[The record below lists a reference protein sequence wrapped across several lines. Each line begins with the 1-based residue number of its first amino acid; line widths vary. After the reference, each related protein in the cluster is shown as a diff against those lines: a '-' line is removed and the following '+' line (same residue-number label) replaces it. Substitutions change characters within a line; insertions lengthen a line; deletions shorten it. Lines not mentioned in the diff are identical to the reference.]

1 MKKLKGKFLSMRVTP
16 ACLYDLE
23 TVELTEQQQLGS
35 SNIKNKEGGQKKDER
50 PEERGWDSMQP
61 NKIIVEKQC
70 EMGRP
75 LGKDEW
81 RQTSKESRGEKT
93 STIQEK
99 GEATANI
106 GGLFEAGYEKIRG
119 R

>member
-1 MKKLKGKFLSMRVTP
+1 
-16 ACLYDLE
+16 
-23 TVELTEQQQLGS
+23 
-35 SNIKNKEGGQKKDER
+35 
-50 PEERGWDSMQP
+50 MQP
-61 NKIIVEKQC
+61 NKMIVEKYC

-93 STIQEK
+93 STIKEK
-99 GEATANI
+99 REASAR
-106 GGLFEAGYEKIRG
+106 LFDAGYEKIGG

>member
-1 MKKLKGKFLSMRVTP
+1 
-16 ACLYDLE
+16 
-23 TVELTEQQQLGS
+23 
-35 SNIKNKEGGQKKDER
+35 
-50 PEERGWDSMQP
+50 MQP
-61 NKIIVEKQC
+61 NKMIVEKQC

-106 GGLFEAGYEKIRG
+106 GGLFEAGYEKIGG

>member
-1 MKKLKGKFLSMRVTP
+1 
-16 ACLYDLE
+16 
-23 TVELTEQQQLGS
+23 
-35 SNIKNKEGGQKKDER
+35 
-50 PEERGWDSMQP
+50 MQP
-61 NKIIVEKQC
+61 NKMIVEKQC

-99 GEATANI
+99 GEATANVMPHAKTR
-106 GGLFEAGYEKIRG
+106 LFSTILQNHFITVSNRG
-119 R
+119 DTQL

>member
-1 MKKLKGKFLSMRVTP
+1 M
-16 ACLYDLE
+16 CE
-23 TVELTEQQQLGS
+23 QLGS

-61 NKIIVEKQC
+61 NKMIVEKQC

-75 LGKDEW
+75 HGKDEW
-81 RQTSKESRGEKT
+81 RQTSKESRGENT

-106 GGLFEAGYEKIRG
+106 GGLFEAGYEKIGG